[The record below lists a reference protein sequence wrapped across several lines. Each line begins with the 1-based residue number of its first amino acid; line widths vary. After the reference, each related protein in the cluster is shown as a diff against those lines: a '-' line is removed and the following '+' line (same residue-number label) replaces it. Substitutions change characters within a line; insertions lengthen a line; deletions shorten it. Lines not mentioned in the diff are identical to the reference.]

1 MRKAMALLLAVV
13 LLLSGC
19 AKIPFETEDRTEP
32 QTEPETT
39 KEIVPEAAI
48 SVPWIY
54 LRVAHATDEGF
65 VGLAVAEP
73 DSAIEDGKEFNV
85 VIEDG
90 VEICVPVDERTEK
103 FMNAKEVTY
112 EPGMLLNVQFTK
124 WSGDTIYPELM
135 YQLDILWWEV
145 TDSTEIE

>member
-1 MRKAMALLLAVV
+1 MA
-13 LLLSGC
+13 C
-19 AKIPFETEDRTEP
+19 
-32 QTEPETT
+32 
-39 KEIVPEAAI
+39 
-48 SVPWIY
+48 IY

-103 FMNAKEVTY
+103 FMSAKEVTY

-135 YQLDILWWEV
+135 YQLDTLWWEV